1 MEILL
6 LVYWNLALSNI
17 CSAIRAILISLLHIL
32 SLMEIIVWLRWEST
46 AVFVACLISAYL
58 WVCMLIEL
66 AFCIFLSCFLSI
78 ILINL
83 YLILNTLVYL
93 KKIINTNLKLSIK
106 KDINNNASNLYK
118 NILHIFRTLSLK
130 R

>member
-1 MEILL
+1 
-6 LVYWNLALSNI
+6 
-17 CSAIRAILISLLHIL
+17 
-32 SLMEIIVWLRWEST
+32 
-46 AVFVACLISAYL
+46 
-58 WVCMLIEL
+58 MLIEL